1 MSHSPEPAGRAR
13 HPGNVYED
21 AFDAVG
27 NTPLVRLREAS
38 ARTGCEVYGK
48 CEYASA
54 AGGASVKARAA
65 KWLIQDAEDRGLL
78 KPGGTIVEATAGN
91 TGIALAELAA
101 VKGYKTVIVIP
112 SSQSTEKKDALR
124 FAGAQLVQV
133 PPKPSAHPNHYVKV
147 GERLARNLGAVFAG
161 QFDNPANRHAH
172 VATTG
177 PEIFQQL
184 GGRVDGFSCAIGTG
198 GTLAGVAE
206 YLRSATAG
214 KVKIALTDPQG
225 AKLVSWYNDGVFEA
239 QGNSISEGIGQVRVT
254 GAIGD
259 AFKPDYSFEIS
270 DEEALRVTFDLMQN
284 EGLSLGLSSGINVAG
299 AIHLAERLGPG
310 HTVVTILC
318 DVGSRYKDK
327 LFNVEFLRSKGL
339 PIPEWLAEDGPCGPT
354 GLSAEVSAAM
364 ETALEA
370 EPAPN

>member
-1 MSHSPEPAGRAR
+1 MPPPSVAAKTR
-13 HPGNVYED
+13 HPGNVYRD
-21 AFDAVG
+21 AFDAIG
-27 NTPLVRLREAS
+27 CTPLVRLREAS
-38 ARTGCEVYGK
+38 ARTGCDVYGK

-101 VKGYKTVIVIP
+101 AKGYKTVIVIP
-112 SSQSTEKKDALR
+112 SSQSIEKKDALR
-124 FAGAQLVQV
+124 FAGAQLVEV

-147 GERLARNLGAVFAG
+147 GERLANQLGAVFTG

-177 PEIFQQL
+177 PEIFKQL
-184 GGRVDGFSCAIGTG
+184 DGKVHGFSCAIGTG

-206 YLRSATAG
+206 YLRRATDGA
-214 KVKIALTDPQG
+214 VKIALTDPQG
-225 AKLVSWYNDGVFEA
+225 AKLVSWFNNGVFEA
-239 QGNSISEGIGQVRVT
+239 SGGSISEGIGQVRVT
-254 GAIGD
+254 GAMGE
-259 AFKPDYSFEIS
+259 AFKPDYAFEIS
-270 DEEALRVTFDLMQN
+270 DDEALRVTFDLMRN
-284 EGLSLGLSSGINVAG
+284 EGLSLGMSSGINVAG
-299 AIHLAERLGPG
+299 AIRMAEELGPG

-339 PIPEWLAEDGPCGPT
+339 PVPEWLADDGPFGPT
-354 GLSAEVSAAM
+354 GLTPQVSAA
-364 ETALEA
+364 LEGVF
-370 EPAPN
+370 EPEPEDAQ